1 MVTGLTD
8 GGGGT
13 YSVTED
19 PDEFGNT
26 DWADDDDG
34 GGTSTVTTTDSSDYG
49 YSDPRTDP
57 DNWDSDSGDS
67 EDVTGGGVVDD
78 DSDGS
83 GWGDDDSDDSGSD
96 NIQDSS
102 DADEYLDDPRQD
114 PTNWES
120 DSGDASDVTGGGRVD
135 PEDDEWAQAQED
147 PNAGVEEQ
155 INEALAEQ
163 RAAFEEDIGALME
176 SLPVPDQ
183 LGGSFDGGGL
193 TPAVG
198 AVALLAVGGGALYYS
213 EAT

>member
-1 MVTGLTD
+1 MTRVAL
-8 GGGGT
+8 
-13 YSVTED
+13 
-19 PDEFGNT
+19 FH
-26 DWADDDDG
+26 
-34 GGTSTVTTTDSSDYG
+34 TVAAL
-49 YSDPRTDP
+49 
-57 DNWDSDSGDS
+57 SGRF
-67 EDVTGGGVVDD
+67 EEL
-78 DSDGS
+78 
-83 GWGDDDSDDSGSD
+83 
-96 NIQDSS
+96 
-102 DADEYLDDPRQD
+102 ADEYLDDPRQD